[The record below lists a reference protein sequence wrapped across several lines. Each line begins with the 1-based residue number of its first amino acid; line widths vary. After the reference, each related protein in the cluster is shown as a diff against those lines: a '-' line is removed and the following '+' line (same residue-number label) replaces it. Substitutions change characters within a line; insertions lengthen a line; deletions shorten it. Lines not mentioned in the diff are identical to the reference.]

1 MNKCISST
9 KDTAEDCAMIDM
21 TPSYVISIVPPKM
34 SSFAY
39 WSSGLATESAI
50 IRHEGL
56 NPVEFMNENLP
67 ASGFMPPK
75 RTQLLFLVLP
85 MN

>member
-1 MNKCISST
+1 
-9 KDTAEDCAMIDM
+9 
-21 TPSYVISIVPPKM
+21 M